1 MCRRLAEAHGQDP
14 DELVVAG
21 KEHQWCDICA
31 EFFRKLLAEWQVHN
45 ALGG

>member
-14 DELVVAG
+14 DEFVLAG
-21 KEHQWCDICA
+21 KVHQWCDICA
-31 EFFRKLLAEWQVHN
+31 EFFRKLLAERQVHH